1 MADIAKDG
9 GSAGML
15 TAEQVDFYVEHGYLM
30 LPDALSAKE
39 VAELRANVDEIV
51 ASAAKVTTHTD
62 VFDLEDGHSPAAPKV
77 RRIKTPHKHFD
88 YFNRLV
94 RHPGLMATLSALLGP
109 NIRLHGSKLNMKS
122 AGFGAPV
129 EWHQDWAFYPH
140 TNDDV
145 LATGILLDDC
155 TEENGPMLVIPGSH
169 RGRMYDHH
177 SDGAFC
183 GAITGELNQIDFSK
197 AVPLVG
203 KAGSMSIHHA
213 RSLHGSAQNRS
224 AKQRR
229 LLLFE
234 YAAADAF
241 PLMGVSDYAEFNSRI
256 VLGEPTVVPRVRP
269 APVRMP
275 LPPAKAQ
282 GSIYENQRGAKVRY
296 FGAAAE

>member
-1 MADIAKDG
+1 
-9 GSAGML
+9 ML
-15 TAEQVDFYVEHGYLM
+15 TPSQVDFYAENGYLM
-30 LPDALSAKE
+30 VPGALSAAE
-39 VAELRANVDEIV
+39 VAELRGTVEEIV
-51 ASAAKVTTHTD
+51 AGAAKVTAHTD
-62 VFDLEDGHSPAAPKV
+62 LYDLEDGHTPQRPKV
-77 RRIKTPHKHFD
+77 RRLKSPHKHFD
-88 YFNRLV
+88 FFNQLV
-94 RHPGLMATLSALLGP
+94 RNPRITAILAALLGP
-109 NIRLHGSKLNMKS
+109 NIRLHGAKLNMKS
-122 AGFGAPV
+122 AGYGAPV

-155 TEENGPMLVIPGSH
+155 SVENGPMLMIPGSH
-169 RGRMYDHH
+169 RGRLYDHH

-197 AVPLVG
+197 AVPMTG

-213 RSLHGSAQNRS
+213 RSLHGSAQNTS
-224 AKQRR
+224 TQDRR

-234 YAAADAF
+234 YTAADAF
-241 PLMGVSDYAEFNSRI
+241 PLVGIPDFNEFNSRI
-256 VLGEPTVVPRVRP
+256 VLGSPTVEARVRP

-296 FGAAAE
+296 FGQAAE

>member
-1 MADIAKDG
+1 
-9 GSAGML
+9 ML
-15 TAEQVDFYVEHGYLM
+15 TPAQVDFYAEHGYLM
-30 LPDALSAKE
+30 IPEALSATE

-51 ASAAKVTTHTD
+51 ACAAKVTGHND
-62 VFDLEDGHSPAAPKV
+62 IYDLEDGHLPSNPRV

-88 YFNRLV
+88 YFKRLI
-94 RHPGLMATLSALLGP
+94 RHPGITATLAALLGP

-122 AGFGAPV
+122 AGYGAPV

-155 TEENGPMLVIPGSH
+155 SEVNGPMMVIPGSH

-177 SDGAFC
+177 SDGVFC

-203 KAGSMSIHHA
+203 KAGAMSIHHA

-224 AKQRR
+224 DKQRR

-234 YAAADAF
+234 FAAADAY
-241 PLMGVSDYAEFNSRI
+241 PLLGVPNFDEFNSCI
-256 VLGEPTVVPRVRP
+256 VLGSPTVEPRVRP

-275 LPPAKAQ
+275 FPPAKAQ
-282 GSIYENQRGAKVRY
+282 GSIYENQRGAKAKY
-296 FGAAAE
+296 FDTVAAE

>member
-1 MADIAKDG
+1 
-9 GSAGML
+9 ML
-15 TAEQVDFYVEHGYLM
+15 TAEQVDFYNEHGYLM
-30 LPDALSAKE
+30 VPDALTARE
-39 VAELRANVDEIV
+39 VAELRANVDDIV
-51 ASAAKVTTHTD
+51 AGAAKVTSHTD
-62 VFDLEDGHSPAAPKV
+62 IYDLEDGHTPAAPKV
-77 RRIKTPHKHFD
+77 RRIKAPHKHFD

-94 RHPGLMATLSALLGP
+94 RHPGITATLAALIGP
-109 NIRLHGSKLNMKS
+109 NIRLHGAKLNMKS
-122 AGFGAPV
+122 AGYGAAV

-155 TEENGPMLVIPGSH
+155 DIENGPMLMIPGSH
-169 RGRMYDHH
+169 RGKLYDHH
-177 SDGAFC
+177 ADGAFC
-183 GAITGELNQIDFSK
+183 GAITGELNQIAFDK

-213 RSLHGSAQNRS
+213 RTLHGSAQNTSR
-224 AKQRR
+224 KPRR

-234 YAAADAF
+234 FTAADAW
-241 PLMGVSDYAEFNSRI
+241 PLMGVPDFAEFNSRV
-256 VLGEPTVVPRVRP
+256 VLGSPTVEPRVRP

-296 FGAAAE
+296 FGNQAAE

>member
-1 MADIAKDG
+1 
-9 GSAGML
+9 ML
-15 TAEQVDFYVEHGYLM
+15 TAEQVAFYNENGYLM
-30 LPDALSAKE
+30 VPDMLTPAEVKE
-39 VAELRANVDEIV
+39 LKDIVAGIVAGAANVT
-51 ASAAKVTTHTD
+51 AHTD
-62 VFDLEDGHSPAAPKV
+62 VYDLEDGHTHDHPKV

-94 RHPGLMATLSALLGP
+94 RHQKLTAILASLLGP

-155 TEENGPMLVIPGSH
+155 SEENGPLLVVPGSH
-169 RGRMYDHH
+169 REKMYDHH
-177 SDGAFC
+177 SDGMFC
-183 GAITGELNQIDFSK
+183 GAITSELDQIDFSN
-197 AVPLVG
+197 AVALTG
-203 KAGSMSIHHA
+203 TAGSMSIHHA
-213 RSLHGSAQNRS
+213 RTLHGSATNRS
-224 AKQRR
+224 NKPRN

-234 YAAADAF
+234 YTAADAW
-241 PLMGVSDYAEFNSRI
+241 PLLGVTDFAEFNSRV

-269 APVRMP
+269 APIRMP
-275 LPPAKAQ
+275 YPPAKSQ

-296 FGAAAE
+296 FEPAAEAKKVAAT

>member
-1 MADIAKDG
+1 
-9 GSAGML
+9 ML
-15 TAEQVDFYVEHGYLM
+15 TPEQVDFYAENGYLM
-30 LPDALSAKE
+30 VPEALTPAE
-39 VAELRANVDEIV
+39 VAELRAQVDEIV
-51 ASAAKVTTHTD
+51 AGAAKVTAHTD
-62 VFDLEDGHSPAAPKV
+62 IYDLEDGHTPANPKV

-88 YFNRLV
+88 YFKRLV
-94 RHPGLMATLSALLGP
+94 RHPGITAALAALIGP

-155 TEENGPMLVIPGSH
+155 TEENGPLLVIPGSH
-169 RGRMYDHH
+169 RGRMFDHH
-177 SDGAFC
+177 CDGVFC
-183 GAITGELNQIDFSK
+183 GAITGELNQIEFAK
-197 AVPLVG
+197 AVALTG
-203 KAGSMSIHHA
+203 KAGAMSIHHA
-213 RSLHGSAQNRS
+213 RLLHGSAQNRS

-234 YAAADAF
+234 YAAADAW
-241 PLMGVSDYAEFNSRI
+241 PLMGVADFAEFNSRI
-256 VLGEPTVVPRVRP
+256 VLGEPTVAPRLRP

-275 LPPAKAQ
+275 LPPARSQ

-296 FGAAAE
+296 FDTAAAE

>member
-1 MADIAKDG
+1 
-9 GSAGML
+9 ML
-15 TAEQVDFYVEHGYLM
+15 TPAQVDSYAENGYLM
-30 LPDALSAKE
+30 VPDALGASE
-39 VAELRANVDEIV
+39 VALLRATVDEIV
-51 ASAAKVTTHTD
+51 AGAANVTAHTD
-62 VFDLEDGHSPAAPKV
+62 IYDLEDGHTPQRPKV
-77 RRIKTPHKHFD
+77 RRLKSPHKHFD
-88 YFNRLV
+88 YFNQLV
-94 RHPGLMATLSALLGP
+94 RNPRITAILAALLGP
-109 NIRLHGSKLNMKS
+109 NIRLHGAKLNMKS
-122 AGFGAPV
+122 AGYGAPV

-155 TEENGPMLVIPGSH
+155 SVENGPMLMIPGSH
-169 RGRMYDHH
+169 RGRLYDHH

-197 AVPLVG
+197 AVPMTG

-213 RSLHGSAQNRS
+213 RSLHGSAQNTS
-224 AKQRR
+224 TQDRR

-234 YAAADAF
+234 YTAADAF
-241 PLMGVSDYAEFNSRI
+241 PLVGIPDFNEFNSRI
-256 VLGEPTVVPRVRP
+256 VLGSPTVEARVRP

-296 FGAAAE
+296 FGQAAE

>member
-1 MADIAKDG
+1 
-9 GSAGML
+9 ML
-15 TAEQVDFYVEHGYLM
+15 TPEQVDFYKTNGYIM
-30 LPDALSAKE
+30 VPDALDARE
-39 VAELRANVDEIV
+39 VAELVAMVDQIV
-51 ASAAKVTTHTD
+51 ADAAKVTSHTD
-62 VFDLEDGHSPAAPKV
+62 IYDLEDGHTPASPKV

-94 RHPGLMATLSALLGP
+94 RHPGILATLAALLGP

-122 AGFGAPV
+122 AGYGAPV

-140 TNDDV
+140 SNDDV

-155 TEENGPMLVIPGSH
+155 VLENGPMLMIPGSH
-169 RGRMYDHH
+169 RERLFDHH
-177 SDGAFC
+177 ADGCFC
-183 GAITGELNQIDFSK
+183 GAITGELNQIAFDT
-197 AVPLVG
+197 AVPMVG

-213 RSLHGSAQNRS
+213 RTLHGSAQNTS
-224 AKQRR
+224 NKPRR

-234 YAAADAF
+234 FAAADAW
-241 PLMGVSDYAEFNSRI
+241 PLMGVSDFADFNSRI
-256 VLGEPTVVPRVRP
+256 VLGSPTIEPRVSP

-296 FGAAAE
+296 FGTVAAE

>member
-1 MADIAKDG
+1 
-9 GSAGML
+9 ML
-15 TAEQVDFYVEHGYLM
+15 TPAQVDFYAEHGYLM
-30 LPDALSAKE
+30 IPEALSTSE
-39 VAELRANVDEIV
+39 VAELRAQVDTIV
-51 ASAAKVTTHTD
+51 ADAAKITSHTD
-62 VFDLEDGHSPAAPKV
+62 IYDLEDGHTQQSPKV

-88 YFNRLV
+88 YFKRLI
-94 RHPGLMATLSALLGP
+94 RHPGITATLAGLLGP

-155 TEENGPMLVIPGSH
+155 SEENGPLLVIPGSQ

-203 KAGSMSIHHA
+203 KAGAMSIHHA

-234 YAAADAF
+234 FAAADAW
-241 PLMGVSDYAEFNSRI
+241 PLLGVPNFEEFNSRI
-256 VLGEPTVVPRVRP
+256 VLGSPTVEPRVRP
-269 APVRMP
+269 APIRMP
-275 LPPAKAQ
+275 FPPASSQ

-296 FGAAAE
+296 FGTAAE

>member
-1 MADIAKDG
+1 
-9 GSAGML
+9 ML
-15 TAEQVDFYVEHGYLM
+15 TPSQVDFYAENGYLM
-30 LPDALSAKE
+30 VPGALSAAE
-39 VAELRANVDEIV
+39 VAELRGTVEEIV
-51 ASAAKVTTHTD
+51 AGAAKVTAHTD
-62 VFDLEDGHSPAAPKV
+62 LYDLEDGHTPQRPKV
-77 RRIKTPHKHFD
+77 RRLKSPHKHFD
-88 YFNRLV
+88 YFNQLV
-94 RHPGLMATLSALLGP
+94 RNPRITAILAALLGP
-109 NIRLHGSKLNMKS
+109 NIRLHGAKLNMKS
-122 AGFGAPV
+122 AGYGAPV

-155 TEENGPMLVIPGSH
+155 VEENGPMLMIPGSH
-169 RGRMYDHH
+169 RGRLYDHH

-197 AVPLVG
+197 AVPMTG

-213 RSLHGSAQNRS
+213 RSLHGSAQNTS
-224 AKQRR
+224 TQDRR

-234 YAAADAF
+234 YTAADAF
-241 PLMGVSDYAEFNSRI
+241 PLAGIPDFNEFNSRI
-256 VLGEPTVVPRVRP
+256 VLGSPTVEARVRP

-296 FGAAAE
+296 FGQAAE